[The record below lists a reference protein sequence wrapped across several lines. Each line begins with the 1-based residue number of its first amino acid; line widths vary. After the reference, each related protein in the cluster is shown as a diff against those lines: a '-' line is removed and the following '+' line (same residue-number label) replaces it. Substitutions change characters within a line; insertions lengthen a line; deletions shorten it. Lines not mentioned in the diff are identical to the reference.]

1 MIAIVTGAASG
12 LGRATAAR
20 LLRSGGSVVI
30 ADLPS
35 SAGEQ
40 VARELGDRAAFAPVD
55 VTSEQDVTAALDV
68 AEARFGG
75 RVDCAVNCAGV
86 GAAMRTLT
94 KNGPHPLDEFARVLT
109 VNTIGTFNVIRLAA
123 DRMAQREADASGQRG
138 VIVNTASVAAYDGQT
153 GQAAYAASKGAIV
166 GMTLPI
172 ARDLAKVGVRVCTVA
187 PGLFKTPLL
196 MGLPEKVQT
205 QLAEM
210 VPNPSR
216 LGDPDEFAALV
227 EAIVS
232 NPMMNGEVVRID
244 GALRMP
250 P

>member
-1 MIAIVTGAASG
+1 MARMIA
-12 LGRATAAR
+12 
-20 LLRSGGSVVI
+20 
-30 ADLPS
+30 
-35 SAGEQ
+35 
-40 VARELGDRAAFAPVD
+40 
-55 VTSEQDVTAALDV
+55 
-68 AEARFGG
+68 
-75 RVDCAVNCAGV
+75 C
-86 GAAMRTLT
+86 
-94 KNGPHPLDEFARVLT
+94 
-109 VNTIGTFNVIRLAA
+109 
-123 DRMAQREADASGQRG
+123 
-138 VIVNTASVAAYDGQT
+138 QT